1 MIDLWD
7 LARSANFTEKELESF
22 RVRRQ
27 TSALGSVGKDSPAPC
42 PLCPSALAGGP
53 CGTAT
58 CTSPSGE
65 AGAAVGVPAVK
76 S

>member
-27 TSALGSVGKDSPAPC
+27 TSALGSVGRTLLLLALCVPLRWLEARVEPPHARLRQVKPAQPWVC
-42 PLCPSALAGGP
+42 QP
-53 CGTAT
+53 
-58 CTSPSGE
+58 
-65 AGAAVGVPAVK
+65 
-76 S
+76 